1 MSRWRLYLA
10 GTLVGIGAVTGCAR
24 KEFEERHAMLADS
37 VEKFAAES
45 YAWQKDK
52 LFPAICE
59 LEAAA
64 SIPVPKRLCPG
75 GPGTGGGAPPKPPP
89 FPD

>member
-24 KEFEERHAMLADS
+24 KEFEAKHDTLRDS
-37 VEKFAAES
+37 VDKYVKDI
-45 YAWQKDK
+45 YAWQNDK
-52 LFPAICE
+52 LFQSICE
-59 LEAAA
+59 LEAAV